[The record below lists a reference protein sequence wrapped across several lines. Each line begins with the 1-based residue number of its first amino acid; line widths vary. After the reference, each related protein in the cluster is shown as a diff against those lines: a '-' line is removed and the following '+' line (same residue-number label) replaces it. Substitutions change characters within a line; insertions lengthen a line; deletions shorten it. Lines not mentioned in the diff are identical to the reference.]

1 MSKRKL
7 ESKPED
13 KEQATKRQRT
23 AFELKRSEIKQDKL
37 EKEKAQLQ
45 EELKAMKQAADLKE
59 QSWKEQRDA
68 AIKELTT
75 LRAAVAQMDSVKVC
89 TIVNYYL

>member
-7 ESKPED
+7 ESED

-23 AFELKRSEIKQDKL
+23 AFELKRSELKQDKL

-45 EELKAMKQAADLKE
+45 AELKAMKQAADLKE
-59 QSWKEQRDA
+59 QSWKEQHEA
-68 AIKELTT
+68 AVKELTT